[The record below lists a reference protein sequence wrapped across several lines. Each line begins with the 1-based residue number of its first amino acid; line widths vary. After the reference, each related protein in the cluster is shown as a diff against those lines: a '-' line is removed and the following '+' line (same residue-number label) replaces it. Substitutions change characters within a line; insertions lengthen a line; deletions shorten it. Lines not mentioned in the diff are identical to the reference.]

1 MGGEALGDRGGEARL
16 VDDGE
21 VARLVNSKL
30 RQTFLLYASFTSERF
45 CSMFHMLPL
54 VTLVTLVTLVQG
66 ERRQS
71 SPGSAWLWPH
81 AQVWPIQKK
90 LANKKKHAQV
100 WPIKKIDQ

>member
-54 VTLVTLVTLVQG
+54 VTLVTLVQG

-90 LANKKKHAQV
+90 LANKKNMLRSGQY
-100 WPIKKIDQ
+100 KKN

>member
-1 MGGEALGDRGGEARL
+1 MFLLRAICRGFSAGRVGGEALGDRGGEARL

-71 SPGSAWLWPH
+71 SPGSAWLWPY
-81 AQVWPIQKK
+81 
-90 LANKKKHAQV
+90 AQV

>member
-1 MGGEALGDRGGEARL
+1 MFLLRAICRGFSAGRVGGEALGDRGGEARL

-30 RQTFLLYASFTSERF
+30 RQTFLAERF
-45 CSMFHMLPL
+45 CSMFHILPLVPL

-81 AQVWPIQKK
+81 AQVWPIKNMLRSGQ
-90 LANKKKHAQV
+90 
-100 WPIKKIDQ
+100 